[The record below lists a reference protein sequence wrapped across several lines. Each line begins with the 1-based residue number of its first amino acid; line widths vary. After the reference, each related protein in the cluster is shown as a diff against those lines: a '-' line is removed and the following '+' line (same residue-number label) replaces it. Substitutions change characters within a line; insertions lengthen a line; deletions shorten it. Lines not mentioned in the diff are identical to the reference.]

1 MKAKGKRDYLA
12 LSLLVSSVAFTGIF
26 VVACLKKKS
35 LVAALAAV
43 AALNT
48 VGGMWLVSS
57 MRKKNGGYLFD
68 LFDEG
73 DYEVFDDEEAKRA
86 DRTVR
91 SVLYGKR
98 SGDNAGRTAA
108 PIRQIPV
115 DDTATEAEFIK

>member
-1 MKAKGKRDYLA
+1 MKAKRNRDYLT
-12 LSLLVSSVAFTGIF
+12 LSLLASAAAFAVIF
-26 VVACLKKKS
+26 VIACIRKKS

-48 VGGMWLVSS
+48 AGGVWLVNS
-57 MRKKNGGYLFD
+57 MRRKNGGYLFD

-86 DRTVR
+86 DRAVR

-98 SGDNAGRTAA
+98 SGDNSGRTAA